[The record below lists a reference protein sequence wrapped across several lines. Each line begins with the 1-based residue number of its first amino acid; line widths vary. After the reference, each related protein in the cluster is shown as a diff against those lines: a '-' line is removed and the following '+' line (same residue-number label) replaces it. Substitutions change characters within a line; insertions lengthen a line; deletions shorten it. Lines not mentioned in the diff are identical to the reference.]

1 MYLRNQIR
9 VPGSRHDRFRRQTA
23 PIGNGGE
30 ITNTRTAPN
39 ITYEQKIINTFESL
53 MQEGEGKIRL
63 SENHKDAVLMI
74 GNSGVGK
81 STLTLMLVGADL
93 VSFKK
98 DNSYLIKDS
107 NKRICTWS
115 TLDSCTD
122 FPEMMLDNVTG
133 TAFYDFPGFKDSR
146 GTSQELAITCSI
158 KKVVDHLRSV
168 KFVFM
173 ANHSSLTIGNDRY
186 QFMML
191 VKQALSLV
199 RNIEKFKSSIMLIG
213 NKVEKV
219 VDNESCD
226 ENERCSPM
234 TDDKIISAIGS
245 FLEEAKLSLSM
256 KLAGQSN
263 LSSSETQ
270 FCNQAIKF
278 IDILLE
284 KEDGVYTRIG
294 IFRKPTKAG
303 PLNEMDWAAKEKIH
317 IGKIIFDRLM
327 FTEKAQNDFGY
338 SISDTSKN
346 DINVLVEYINGNI
359 WSTLRNVILHMKD
372 SYGPQIEMMQGMLKF
387 LSGNTKSVNF
397 DQSEALQFVQRIN
410 AGFNFINGLK
420 REVGHLVTNKFVE
433 KFSRSIIELG
443 INGYEEEM
451 MSVTNQ
457 GKYYEFLQ
465 LVSEGVDLGTRPW
478 NELLQP
484 LETYLSNVHKMAEEK
499 MNALVDTVT
508 EKVSKIVMDHY
519 QNKMS
524 VMEIHL
530 LPNELQKGFDFIE
543 NVIQKFE
550 NLSTKL
556 REEKIETLNRRNL
569 KTAQR
574 YHAKN

>member
-1 MYLRNQIR
+1 
-9 VPGSRHDRFRRQTA
+9 
-23 PIGNGGE
+23 
-30 ITNTRTAPN
+30 
-39 ITYEQKIINTFESL
+39 
-53 MQEGEGKIRL
+53 
-63 SENHKDAVLMI
+63 
-74 GNSGVGK
+74 
-81 STLTLMLVGADL
+81 
-93 VSFKK
+93 
-98 DNSYLIKDS
+98 
-107 NKRICTWS
+107 
-115 TLDSCTD
+115 
-122 FPEMMLDNVTG
+122 
-133 TAFYDFPGFKDSR
+133 
-146 GTSQELAITCSI
+146 
-158 KKVVDHLRSV
+158 V
-168 KFVFM
+168 KFVFV

-556 REEKIETLNRRNL
+556 REEKIETLNFIEEISRFVFANNGFIQQSQVI
-569 KTAQR
+569 AQR
-574 YHAKN
+574 YHTKN